1 MRTMDDEYDN
11 TVFVG
16 GKDIGNYVGAV
27 LTQLEEFDEVFIRA
41 RGQANIGK
49 AVVVSE
55 MMQDKYGKD
64 ADIETRTDIKPDTGD
79 AVTAV
84 EITVSE

>member
-1 MRTMDDEYDN
+1 MVDEHEN

-27 LTQLEEFDEVFIRA
+27 LTQLEEFDEVFVRA

-55 MMQDKYGKD
+55 MMRDKYGKETSID
-64 ADIETRTDIKPDTGD
+64 TRTDIKPDTGD
-79 AVTAV
+79 CVTAV
-84 EITVSE
+84 EIVVTDQ